1 MDKQG
6 KDKTGM
12 PGFARHGGM
21 RAASRPERKDRETQE
36 LKPSLCCPA
45 TFT

>member
-6 KDKTGM
+6 KDKTGTS
-12 PGFARHGGM
+12 GFALRGGLT
-21 RAASRPERKDRETQE
+21 AAFQPEGKDRETQE